1 MTKLLNTHAR
11 ASYGAFASRPMYPGA
26 PRIAFAPEGGA
37 GGSDD
42 GQGGEDGNEGEGGAG
57 DNKSGDD
64 QNKDSGKDDQNK
76 DGQGSKDDDQSKN
89 KGKTDDEKAELLREV
104 MEKKNS
110 IKELKDQLKKFD
122 GIDPEAVRALLK
134 EKKDAEL
141 AAEEA
146 KGNFDRVKQMMVEA
160 HENDKKALTD
170 TIAELQGQLSARDGE
185 LDKLTVGQSFA
196 LSNFIAE
203 ELTLTPSKAKK
214 VYGEHFERVDG
225 VVVAY
230 DKPAS
235 EKDRTVLTGA
245 DGKPLSFDDALR
257 RLVDI
262 DPDKERLIKQKI
274 APGAGSN
281 SKRVE
286 ADQKKGAEG
295 GKRLYGVNRILAGLE
310 GK

>member
-1 MTKLLNTHAR
+1 MTKLLNRHTGAG
-11 ASYGAFASRPMYPGA
+11 YGAFASRPMYPGA
-26 PRIAFAPEGGA
+26 PRIVFGPETGA

-42 GQGGEDGNEGEGGAG
+42 GKGSEGGSDEGEGGS
-57 DNKSGDD
+57 DDKSGDG
-64 QNKDSGKDDQNK
+64 QNKDSGKTDEN
-76 DGQGSKDDDQSKN
+76 DGQGSKDDKSGDD
-89 KGKTDDEKAELLREV
+89 KGKTDDEKAQLLREV

-160 HENDKKALTD
+160 HETDKKTLTD
-170 TIAELQGQLSARDGE
+170 TIAELQAQIAARDGE

-196 LSNFIAE
+196 MSPFIAE

-225 VVVAY
+225 AIVAY
-230 DKPAS
+230 DKPAG

-257 RLVDI
+257 RLVET
-262 DPDKERLIKQKI
+262 DPEKDKLIKQKI

-281 SKRVE
+281 SKRVD
-286 ADQKKGAEG
+286 ADTAKKGAEG

-310 GK
+310 SK